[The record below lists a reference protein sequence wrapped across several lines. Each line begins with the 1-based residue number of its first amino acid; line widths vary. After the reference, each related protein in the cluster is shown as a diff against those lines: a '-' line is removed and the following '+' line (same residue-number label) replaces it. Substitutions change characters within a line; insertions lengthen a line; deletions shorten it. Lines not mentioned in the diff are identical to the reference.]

1 MRKEPVGPFLEHA
14 QAAAER
20 HAYELDDAQL
30 RACEELDRLYR
41 ELIRAQ
47 QKTHPIKRLFR
58 RAAPIRGI
66 YFWGG
71 VGRGKTFL
79 MDAFFEAIPFESKQR
94 LHFHRFMQGVHYRL
108 RDLQG
113 QTNPLRAVGYQ
124 IAQQGRL
131 LCLDEFHVTDIGDAM
146 IMRLLL
152 ESLFAHGVVLV
163 TTANQHPQSLYEH
176 GLQRAQFLPAI
187 ELLLA
192 NMSIVN
198 IDTGTDYRLV
208 SLEKAGVFHPKAD
221 AQAEQAMLKT
231 FLDVSGEQGQS
242 SCQIEI
248 EGRDILTRRISQG
261 VVWFDFSEI
270 CDGPRGKN
278 DFIEISKRFHTVLI
292 SDVPPFG
299 KNNDNARRR
308 LTWLVDEFYDRRVK
322 LVLSA
327 RGELSDIFARASGGT
342 ETDRTL
348 SRLIEMQTRNYLGEA
363 HLA

>member
-1 MRKEPVGPFLEHA
+1 
-14 QAAAER
+14 
-20 HAYELDDAQL
+20 
-30 RACEELDRLYR
+30 
-41 ELIRAQ
+41 
-47 QKTHPIKRLFR
+47 
-58 RAAPIRGI
+58 
-66 YFWGG
+66 
-71 VGRGKTFL
+71 
-79 MDAFFEAIPFESKQR
+79 
-94 LHFHRFMQGVHYRL
+94 
-108 RDLQG
+108 
-113 QTNPLRAVGYQ
+113 
-124 IAQQGRL
+124 
-131 LCLDEFHVTDIGDAM
+131 
-146 IMRLLL
+146 
-152 ESLFAHGVVLV
+152 
-163 TTANQHPQSLYEH
+163 
-176 GLQRAQFLPAI
+176 
-187 ELLLA
+187 
-192 NMSIVN
+192 
-198 IDTGTDYRLV
+198 
-208 SLEKAGVFHPKAD
+208 
-221 AQAEQAMLKT
+221 MLKT